1 MRYYYKSK
9 DGKGYLSLKTPLSA
23 EEAKDYI
30 EITEEQWNAHM
41 ESIQPKKP
49 TAEELVKREKLHTI
63 SEKKAYLRDTDYVVI
78 KIAEAETKEEADAIR
93 EEYVDVIALRKQA
106 RVDINRLEKELED
119 K

>member
-9 DGKGYLSLKTPLSA
+9 DGNGYLSLKTPLSA

-30 EITEEQWNAHM
+30 EITEEQWNAHI
-41 ESIQPKKP
+41 ESIQPKEP
-49 TAEELVKREKLHTI
+49 TAEELAKREKLHTI

-93 EEYVDVIALRKQA
+93 EEYADVITLRKQA
-106 RVDINRLEKELED
+106 RILINQLEEQLGGK
-119 K
+119 